1 MNGGPGSSS
10 MIGLFQETGPC
21 FVNSDS
27 NSTTLN
33 PWAWNQNVN
42 MLYIDQPVQT
52 GFSYD
57 TLINATYSVLD
68 SVIEPL
74 TPGPVP
80 KQNNAF
86 LVGTFASMSPLS
98 TANSTTNA
106 ASALWYFAQEFF
118 QEFPDYKPNDNRIS
132 IWTESYG
139 GKYGPATA
147 AYFEQQNQK
156 IRNGGIDN
164 AANQYIIHLDTLG
177 IFNGC
182 VDDLTM
188 SQSWPIM
195 AYNNTYG
202 IKVIDEAQY
211 NESMAAYLRPGGCES
226 AILQCQSLAKQYDP
240 ENRGINNKVNA
251 ACVSADTICLYDF
264 ASNLYV

>member
-1 MNGGPGSSS
+1 

-21 FVNSDS
+21 FINSDS
-27 NSTTLN
+27 NSTSPN
-33 PWAWNQNVN
+33 PWSWNKNVN

-57 TLINATYSVLD
+57 TLINATYSVID
-68 SVIEPL
+68 SVVEPL
-74 TPGPVP
+74 PPGDVP
-80 KQNNAF
+80 KQNNTF
-86 LVGTFASMSPLS
+86 LVGTLPSMSPLS

-156 IRNGGIDN
+156 IRDGSIKT
-164 AANQYIIHLDTLG
+164 ASNQFLIHLDTLG
-177 IFNGC
+177 IINGC
-182 VDDLTM
+182 VDDLAM
-188 SQSWPIM
+188 SQSWPMI
-195 AYNNTYG
+195 AFNNTYG
-202 IKVIDEAQY
+202 IQVINETIYEAAMTAFSQ
-211 NESMAAYLRPGGCES
+211 PGGCQS
-226 AILQCQSLAKQYDP
+226 AILKCQSMAKQDDP
-240 ENRGINNKVNA
+240 ENIGNNKMVNA
-251 ACVSADTICLYDF
+251 ACSEANLICLYDF
-264 ASNLYV
+264 ITSFIL